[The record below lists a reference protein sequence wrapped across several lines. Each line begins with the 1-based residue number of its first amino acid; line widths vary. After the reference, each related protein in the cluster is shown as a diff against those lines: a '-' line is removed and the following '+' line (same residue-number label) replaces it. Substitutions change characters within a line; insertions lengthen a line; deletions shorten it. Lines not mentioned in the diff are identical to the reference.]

1 MWVSSQRQ
9 VNPVLRK
16 RVLQLTYCMLPRSHR
31 NLVEVLLYFF
41 SWVASFSEIDEETGS
56 KMDIHNLATVIAPNI
71 LISKQSSNSSSGNSS
86 NSGTNNSDSQQA
98 SGDNYFLAIEVVNQ
112 LIEQHEE
119 FSIIPLDILEFYEK
133 CGFDKF
139 DSTKK
144 KLRLEM

>member
-1 MWVSSQRQ
+1 MKSPDFSIQNAVQLAALMKKWLRELPNPLLTFGLYDMWVSSQRQ

-71 LISKQSSNSSSGNSS
+71 LISSNHQ
-86 NSGTNNSDSQQA
+86 THHQEI
-98 SGDNYFLAIEVVNQ
+98 L
-112 LIEQHEE
+112 LIPVP
-119 FSIIPLDILEFYEK
+119 IIQIHNKHQGITISLPL
-133 CGFDKF
+133 
-139 DSTKK
+139 
-144 KLRLEM
+144 KLLIN

>member
-1 MWVSSQRQ
+1 
-9 VNPVLRK
+9 
-16 RVLQLTYCMLPRSHR
+16 
-31 NLVEVLLYFF
+31 
-41 SWVASFSEIDEETGS
+41 
-56 KMDIHNLATVIAPNI
+56 MDIHNLATVIAPNI

-139 DSTKK
+139 DSTK
-144 KLRLEM
+144 RNYN

>member
-1 MWVSSQRQ
+1 
-9 VNPVLRK
+9 
-16 RVLQLTYCMLPRSHR
+16 
-31 NLVEVLLYFF
+31 
-41 SWVASFSEIDEETGS
+41 
-56 KMDIHNLATVIAPNI
+56 MDIHNLATVIAPNI

-144 KLRLEM
+144 KLQLEM